1 MEAEM
6 IALPSAGG
14 EECLLQGLWDF
25 VRAGQKEILLSPYLP
40 ACCAFLTHVLMCV
53 PFFILDVLAS
63 VSPLVRSWRLPPDSA
78 PRPSVR
84 HWLDCFGRLVLRYAS
99 VVLPATALLQSV
111 LMSPVLPELA
121 PSCYRVF
128 VEVLACFLLFD
139 ALFFAWHFLMHRFP
153 WLYRHVHQQHHQ
165 HKILFA
171 LAAQD
176 ASSGEL
182 LSLLLLALLSS
193 WAVGCHPLSE
203 ALFHLLNSWLAVE
216 DHCGY
221 DLPWA
226 LQRLLPGIGGAP
238 HHQAHHIRQK
248 SNYAPYFTHWD
259 HLFGTYRE

>member
-1 MEAEM
+1 MGWAV
-6 IALPSAGG
+6 AVLPDSS
-14 EECLLQGLWDF
+14 
-25 VRAGQKEILLSPYLP
+25 LLS
-40 ACCAFLTHVLMCV
+40 
-53 PFFILDVLAS
+53 
-63 VSPLVRSWRLPPDSA
+63 RSCSIPP
-78 PRPSVR
+78 
-84 HWLDCFGRLVLRYAS
+84 
-99 VVLPATALLQSV
+99 LQSGSRAQRCTATMCTYEQEMKRCRATR
-111 LMSPVLPELA
+111 L
-121 PSCYRVF
+121 RTQ
-128 VEVLACFLLFD
+128 
-139 ALFFAWHFLMHRFP
+139 RFP